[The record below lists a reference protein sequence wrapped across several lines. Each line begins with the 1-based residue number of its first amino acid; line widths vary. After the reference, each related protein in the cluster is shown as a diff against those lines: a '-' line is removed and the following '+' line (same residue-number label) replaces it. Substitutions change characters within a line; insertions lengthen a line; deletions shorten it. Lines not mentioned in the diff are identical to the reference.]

1 MLCLPRRHE
10 VNMVRH
16 FDFVVVGRGMMGAAA
31 ARHLARIGASVAL
44 VGRGEPADW
53 KRHDGVFS
61 SHYDSGR
68 ITRTIDGDP
77 DWALLAKRSIAR
89 YRELEAESG
98 ITFYGETGC
107 LITGRADGDYITSV
121 QAVARHHTLDAP
133 LIDRAGL
140 RARFPWFDL
149 PDTSAGV
156 FEAKGAGYVD
166 PRKLVAAQIACFER
180 AGGVAIL
187 DDVMAVSDTDGSAS
201 VALKTGG
208 TVTAGRVLVATGGF
222 SRAPGLLP
230 RVPAL
235 VVKARTVVL
244 AQLTPEQAQAFRDMP
259 SWIDESADPSEHFY
273 FLPPIVYPDGHA
285 YLKIGGDPTDI
296 EIDEEPAIRD
306 WFRGEGTPGAIAH
319 LQRLLARS
327 VPGLKPVRLV
337 SAPCITTFTVH
348 GYPYAGFVGSER
360 IALLTGGNG
369 MAAKSSDEI
378 GRVGADL
385 VIRGRM
391 DEPDFS
397 TDFAVHFR

>member
-1 MLCLPRRHE
+1 
-10 VNMVRH
+10 MVRH

-31 ARHLARIGASVAL
+31 ARHLFGTGASVAL

-53 KRHDGVFS
+53 KAHDGVFA

-89 YRELEAESG
+89 YRDIEAESG
-98 ITFYGETGC
+98 IAFYGETGC
-107 LITGRADGDYITSV
+107 LITGYAGGGYITSV
-121 QAVARHHTLDAP
+121 EAVARRHKLDAP
-133 LIDRAGL
+133 LFDRDGL
-140 RARFPWFDL
+140 RAQFPWFDL
-149 PDTSAGV
+149 PETSVGV
-156 FEAKGAGYVD
+156 FEAKGAGYID
-166 PRKLVAAQIACFER
+166 PRKLVAAQVACFEK
-180 AGGVAIL
+180 AGGVCVP
-187 DDVMAVSDTDGSAS
+187 DDVVTVTDAGDRVS

-208 TVTAGRVLVATGGF
+208 TVTCGRVLVATGGF
-222 SRAPGLLP
+222 ARAPGLLP
-230 RVPAL
+230 KVPAL

-244 AQLTPEQAQAFRDMP
+244 AQLTPEQAETYREMP

-273 FLPPIVYPDGHA
+273 FLPPIVYPDGHS

-306 WFRGEGTPGAIAH
+306 WFRGTGTPTAIVH

-327 VPGLKPVRLV
+327 VPDLKPVRLL
-337 SAPCITTFTVH
+337 SSPCITTYTVH
-348 GYPYAGFVGSER
+348 GYPYAGFVEGER

-378 GRVGADL
+378 GRIGADL

-391 DEPDFS
+391 NEPDYA

>member
-1 MLCLPRRHE
+1 
-10 VNMVRH
+10 MVRH

-31 ARHLARIGASVAL
+31 ARHLIRTGASAAL

-53 KRHDGVFS
+53 KTHDGVFA

-89 YRELEAESG
+89 YRDLEAESG

-107 LITGRADGDYITSV
+107 LITGRAGGDYITSV
-121 QAVARHHTLDAP
+121 AAVARRHKLDAP
-133 LIDRAGL
+133 VLDRGGL
-140 RARFPWFDL
+140 RAQFPWFDL
-149 PDTSAGV
+149 PETSSGV
-156 FEAKGAGYVD
+156 FEAKGAGYID
-166 PRKLVAAQIACFER
+166 PRKLVAAQVACFEK
-180 AGGVAIL
+180 AGGVCVL
-187 DDVMAVSDTDGSAS
+187 EDVVSVTEVGDRVS

-208 TVTAGRVLVATGGF
+208 AVTGGRVLVATGGF
-222 SRAPGLLP
+222 ARDPGLLP
-230 RVPAL
+230 IVPAL

-244 AQLTPEQAQAFRDMP
+244 AQLTPGQAEAYRDMP

-273 FLPPIVYPDGHA
+273 FLPPIVYPDGHS

-296 EIDEEPAIRD
+296 EIDEESAIRD
-306 WFRGEGTPGAIAH
+306 WFRGAGTPGAIVH

-327 VPGLKPVRLV
+327 IPDLNPVRLL
-337 SAPCITTFTVH
+337 SAPCVTTFTEH
-348 GYPYAGFVGSER
+348 GYPYAGFVESER

-378 GRVGADL
+378 GRLGADL
-385 VIRGRM
+385 VVRGRM
-391 DEPDFS
+391 DEPDYA

>member
-1 MLCLPRRHE
+1 
-10 VNMVRH
+10 MVRH

-31 ARHLARIGASVAL
+31 ARHLARTGASVAL

-53 KRHDGVFS
+53 KSHDGVFA

-89 YRELEAESG
+89 YRDLEAESG
-98 ITFYGETGC
+98 IAFYGETGC
-107 LITGRADGDYITSV
+107 LITGRAGGDYITAV
-121 QAVARHHTLDAP
+121 ETVARHYELDAP
-133 LIDRAGL
+133 LLDRAAL
-140 RARFPWFDL
+140 RAQFPWFDL
-149 PDTSAGV
+149 PETSAGL

-166 PRKLVAAQIACFER
+166 PRKLVAAQIACFEK
-180 AGGVAIL
+180 AGGLSIL
-187 DDVMAVSDTDGSAS
+187 DDAVSVTEDGGRAS
-201 VALKTGG
+201 VALKTGEA
-208 TVTAGRVLVATGGF
+208 VTGDRVLVATGGF

-230 RVPAL
+230 KVPAL

-244 AQLTPEQAQAFRDMP
+244 AQLTPEQAEAYRDMP

-296 EIDEEPAIRD
+296 EIENEPTIAD
-306 WFRGEGTPGAIAH
+306 WFRGEGTPGAISH

-327 VPGLKPVRLV
+327 IPDLRPLRLV
-337 SAPCITTFTVH
+337 SAPCVTTFTTH
-348 GYPYAGFVGSER
+348 GYPYAGFVESDR

-378 GRVGADL
+378 GRIGADL

-391 DEPDFS
+391 DEPDFA